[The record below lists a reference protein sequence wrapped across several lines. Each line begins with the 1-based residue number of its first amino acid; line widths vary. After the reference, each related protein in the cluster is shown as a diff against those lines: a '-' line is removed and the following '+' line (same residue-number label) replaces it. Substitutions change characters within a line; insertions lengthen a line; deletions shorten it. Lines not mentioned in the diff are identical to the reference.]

1 MQMLCGGSSNLK
13 PTLVLAVAIF
23 LVLILVLSPVASA
36 VKDPDKTKNGKD
48 NDGRPSEKDNSDD
61 GRDKKN
67 EGKKNKNDKEQMEN
81 DIPAADNLDQGLTEP
96 SDNSLDLTDNNFVDQ
111 PENVQEL
118 PVDNLPL
125 QSDFQEDNFQN
136 QPQDV
141 EQEDLEN
148 DVVSDPEQPSSQPEQ
163 PSSQPEQPSSQ
174 PEQPSNDA
182 NNQVQLEILSE
193 QSQEEQEGP
202 ENDIQYDLPLPEVHE
217 ELSSLENQVI
227 NPDAF
232 AFLET
237 ENDQVLEPSSSNDQD
252 NLQSIQVGAQTVP
265 GSGTASVSLYSLEE
279 FLALSF
285 GFGAVFLGRLAQ
297 IKVQQKFFFQI
308 QRFQVSISDQFGT
321 AHKRLE
327 KFYLV
332 HLRFGKIK
340 CRSGFTKEE
349 ALAFFRECQGISFSW
364 NSSY

>member
-1 MQMLCGGSSNLK
+1 MVGVMQMLCGGSSNLK

-148 DVVSDPEQPSSQPEQ
+148 DVVSD
-163 PSSQPEQPSSQ
+163 PEQPSSQ